1 MSAFPQLKSEY
12 SEGFFSIPSYGF
24 LPIHE
29 PLSVLPERYSGIQ
42 TIIDNMPVIK
52 SDGSEGYLSV
62 PGGIVEPV
70 LTLEDYCE
78 LVKIEEDVFVI
89 AALYRALTFIAS
101 AYLLEKAHHEK
112 GIEEN
117 YGQAR
122 QLLPKNV
129 SKSLV
134 EVANKLGVYPFL
146 DYHYAYALGNY
157 NKIDKEGS
165 FEYKNLK
172 MACAFSGKSD
182 ESGFIM
188 LHVDIVSHSPQL
200 LKSIWDF
207 NREASIES
215 LKLNYDAMLKINER
229 RKVMWEASNWRNYN
243 DFRVYIMGIKGNTSI
258 FGSSGVVYEDCFDNI
273 PQQFR
278 GQSGSQDDIIP
289 TMDIFTGVY
298 KYYPDNVLTR
308 YLIDMRSYRPA
319 PVRDFF
325 NDLQNCNYDME
336 TFALIGL
343 EGLIYLLAIVNE
355 IHLFRNGH
363 WMFVQK
369 YILSTTRYPVATGG
383 TPITSWL
390 PNQIEAVLNYKVDI
404 IQRIETDY
412 PNCNNSMYY
421 KLKEDIAGQF
431 LVLRNQQMELEK
443 EEYNPDVV
451 HSFNTAVEYDKNIP
465 SAKCPFKH

>member
-1 MSAFPQLKSEY
+1 MSAAPQLKAQY
-12 SEGFFSIPSYGF
+12 TEGFFSIPSHGF
-24 LPIHE
+24 LPIRE
-29 PLSVLPERYSGIQ
+29 PLSKLPERYAGIQ
-42 TIIDNMPVIK
+42 SIIDNMPVRK
-52 SDGSEGYLSV
+52 SDGSSGYLAV
-62 PGGIVEPV
+62 PNDIVEPV
-70 LTLEDYCE
+70 TTLEDYLE
-78 LVKIEEDVFVI
+78 VVKVEEDVLVI

-101 AYLLEKAHHEK
+101 AYLLEKSHHEK
-112 GIEEN
+112 GAEEK

-122 QLLPKNV
+122 QFLPRNI

-146 DYHYAYALGNY
+146 DYHYAYSLGNY
-157 NKIDKEGS
+157 NKIDKDGGFAYS
-165 FEYKNLK
+165 NLR
-172 MACAFSGKSD
+172 MACAFSGKPD

-200 LKSIWDF
+200 LQSIWDF
-207 NREASIES
+207 NREPKVDS

-243 DFRVYIMGIKGNTSI
+243 DFRVFIMGIKGNTEI
-258 FGSSGVVYEDCFDNI
+258 FGDGVIYEDCYDNV
-273 PQQFR
+273 PQQYR

-319 PVRDFF
+319 PVREFF
-325 NDLQNCNYDME
+325 SDLQKCSYDVE
-336 TFALIGL
+336 SFACIGL
-343 EGLIYLLAIVNE
+343 EALIYLLAIVNE
-355 IHLFRNGH
+355 IYLFRNGH

-404 IQRIETDY
+404 IRRIDTDY
-412 PNCNNSMYY
+412 ASCNDSMYV
-421 KLKEDIAGQF
+421 KLKDEIASQF

-443 EEYNPDVV
+443 EDYSPDVV
-451 HSFNTAVEYDKNIP
+451 HSFNISVEYGNNSP
-465 SAKCPFKH
+465 AARCPYKH